1 MIPSAP
7 FRPHFRTRINDFNL
21 LVLLVVLGSC
31 HALPHTKETPSGVV
45 CDAASWQDVIVFFL
59 LNYVAHAASIRHF
72 PGDSTRT
79 QIWWTVC
86 AMFVPF
92 AGIWRV
98 CQCIAHARPFEK
110 DPLERAKYAGAL
122 CMATRV
128 SHEMLFG
135 QGLTE
140 IRGCRIKGKMPTSA
154 IDEYG
159 FVWCA
164 VKMRGGHIGRAVSF
178 NSEKIQGVARL
189 TIGLGYLSIVP
200 PAFKVVP
207 NCRDI
212 SRVELP
218 CSNSV
223 LKSAM
228 AVVQVVFACSTLYR
242 TQGYQL
248 ATYGYAAFGLT
259 VIPYTIMSLLN
270 LTANLLTPEYPTLF
284 MVQSDVM
291 HHMQHGPDK
300 SEFDGTV
307 GTIVPKDLPPSNS
320 GFLYTIFAREIMSI
334 GDDVYQA
341 KVQIPK
347 YYVGHSEGD
356 LGVEVSEF
364 GRHEIIPTF
373 DKTRRLRNL
382 VAVAIALSALVTPY
396 ALIAILTNGFEKGD
410 LSTPIQ
416 QGFVVSWLVIGQVF
430 GALSGWLGHA
440 NRTSG
445 NMFANFKWSGV
456 RRDFSYFLAVFIVVF
471 LPLLVVITPGLGGF
485 VIVGL
490 MIRQFGSC

>member
-1 MIPSAP
+1 MISSAP
-7 FRPHFRTRINDFNL
+7 FRPDFRTRINDFSL
-21 LVLLVVLGSC
+21 FVLLVVLDSC

-45 CDAASWQDVIVFFL
+45 CDAASWEDVLVFFL

-79 QIWWTVC
+79 QIWWTLC
-86 AMFVPF
+86 AVFVPF
-92 AGIWRV
+92 AGVWRV
-98 CQCIAHARPFEK
+98 CQSIANARPFEK

-128 SHEMLFG
+128 SHEMFFG
-135 QGLTE
+135 HGLTE
-140 IRGCRIKGKMPTSA
+140 IRGCRIKGKVPTA
-154 IDEYG
+154 TIDEYG
-159 FVWCA
+159 FVWCP
-164 VKMRGGHIGRAVSF
+164 VKMRGGSFGRAVSF

-200 PAFKVVP
+200 PAVKVVP
-207 NCRDI
+207 NCWDI

-242 TQGYQL
+242 TKGYQL

-270 LTANLLTPEYPTLF
+270 LTANLVTPEYPTLF
-284 MVQSDVM
+284 MVQSDIM
-291 HHMQHGPDK
+291 HQMQHGPDK

-307 GTIVPKDLPPSNS
+307 GTLVPKNVPSDS
-320 GFLYTIFAREIMSI
+320 GFPYTILAREITSI
-334 GDDVYQA
+334 GDEVYQA

-347 YYVGHSEGD
+347 DYIGDSDGD
-356 LGVEVSEF
+356 LQVEVSPF
-364 GRHEIIPTF
+364 GRHEYIPTF
-373 DKTRRLRNL
+373 DKIRRLRNL
-382 VAVAIALSALVTPY
+382 VAIAIGISALVIPY
-396 ALIAILTNGFEKGD
+396 ALIAILSNGFEKGT

-416 QGFVVSWLVIGQVF
+416 RGFVMSWLVIGQVF
-430 GALSGWLGHA
+430 GALSGWLGYA
-440 NRTSG
+440 NSTTG
-445 NMFANFKWSGV
+445 NIFSNFKWSGV
-456 RRDFSYFLAVFIVVF
+456 RREFSSFLAVFIVVC
-471 LPLLVVITPGLGGF
+471 LPLLLVITPGLGGF
-485 VIVGL
+485 VVVGF